1 MAEFLLPG
9 SPITGWLGLG
19 AAAAVFNLLN
29 DWHVGRALLQRW
41 ALIPYLVYVCM
52 ALGYALIGLGR
63 LSGNEMTS
71 AGEHLLVVG
80 SLGLAVL
87 IVMAVAG
94 RMHSGWGLD
103 HRRWLPLGALLF
115 VLAALA
121 RAGSSTPF
129 GAAAATAGLHA
140 AATLWIAGWSI
151 YLAYSLK
158 PLSGPRPDDR
168 GGCDE
173 AAPVVEAAT
182 P

>member
-1 MAEFLLPG
+1 MLFR
-9 SPITGWLGLG
+9 S
-19 AAAAVFNLLN
+19 
-29 DWHVGRALLQRW
+29 VGRALLQRW

-63 LSGNEMTS
+63 LSGMEMTS

-80 SLGLAVL
+80 ALGLAVL

-103 HRRWLPLGALLF
+103 HRGWLPLGALLF

-121 RAGSSTPF
+121 RAGAGTPYA
-129 GAAAATAGLHA
+129 AAAATAGLQA
-140 AATLWIAGWSI
+140 AAMLWIVGRSL

-173 AAPVVEAAT
+173 AAALTDSAGR
-182 P
+182 

>member
-1 MAEFLLPG
+1 
-9 SPITGWLGLG
+9 
-19 AAAAVFNLLN
+19 
-29 DWHVGRALLQRW
+29 
-41 ALIPYLVYVCM
+41 
-52 ALGYALIGLGR
+52 
-63 LSGNEMTS
+63 
-71 AGEHLLVVG
+71 
-80 SLGLAVL
+80 
-87 IVMAVAG
+87 MAVAG